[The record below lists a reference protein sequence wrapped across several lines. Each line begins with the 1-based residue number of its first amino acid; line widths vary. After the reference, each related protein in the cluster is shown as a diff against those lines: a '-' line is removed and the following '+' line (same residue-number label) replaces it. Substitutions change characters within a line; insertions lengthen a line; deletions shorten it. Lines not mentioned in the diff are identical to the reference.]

1 MKYYIAYGS
10 NLNMSQMALRCP
22 DATPVTSALLTDMT
36 MVFRGN
42 ARGCGVAT
50 VERKVGSDVPV
61 GIWKISAEDEKSL
74 DRYEGYPYLYLK
86 KYVKVHVDGKEVSA
100 LIYIMTPGRTKVAP
114 SSSYYETIKQGY
126 RDFGFDVHQLAR
138 FAEKGGAK

>member
-10 NLNMSQMALRCP
+10 NLNVAQMSLRCP
-22 DATPVTSALLTDMT
+22 GAKPVSTAILTNMT

-50 VERKVGSDVPV
+50 IEPKIGSDVPI
-61 GIWKISAEDEKSL
+61 GIWQITDEDEKAL
-74 DRYEGYPYLYLK
+74 DRYEGYPYLYGK
-86 KYVKVHVDGKEVSA
+86 RFIKIHVDGQEKSA
-100 LIYIMTPGRTKVAP
+100 MVYIMTPGHALVSP

-138 FAEKGGAK
+138 FAGKGGAR